1 MARSNWGFSRRAY
14 SKSATE
20 LRTKA
25 GSVSVVVLEQLRYVR
40 LVANELGRAADF
52 AQRVLGLEPIERTP
66 ELATFR
72 SDFRDH
78 TLAFATGEHA
88 VQSVGLEVRSSKE
101 LDAAAEGLGRVGV
114 VVDRGS
120 ADDCALRKVKDMLW
134 FTDCSGN
141 RIELVVRPLN
151 SGWRYFPSRDVGIT
165 GLSDVMIRS
174 VDIDKDLSI
183 WCDVL
188 GAQISDWAG
197 DAAYLRFDDAHHRIV
212 LFPGVQG
219 GILTVEYAVENVDLL
234 MRNYYALRELQVG
247 ILHGPGRRPASEQLF
262 LTFAGPTEVLFGF
275 VAEGAAATE
284 KRLPRQ
290 FPAGAAGLCSWGSEC
305 KIGEFG
311 ASSEH
316 RSNRSTRRPL
326 T

>member
-1 MARSNWGFSRRAY
+1 MIA
-14 SKSATE
+14 
-20 LRTKA
+20 
-25 GSVSVVVLEQLRYVR
+25 LEQLRYVR

-141 RIELVVRPLN
+141 RIELV
-151 SGWRYFPSRDVGIT
+151 
-165 GLSDVMIRS
+165 
-174 VDIDKDLSI
+174 
-183 WCDVL
+183 
-188 GAQISDWAG
+188 
-197 DAAYLRFDDAHHRIV
+197 
-212 LFPGVQG
+212 
-219 GILTVEYAVENVDLL
+219 
-234 MRNYYALRELQVG
+234 
-247 ILHGPGRRPASEQLF
+247 
-262 LTFAGPTEVLFGF
+262 
-275 VAEGAAATE
+275 
-284 KRLPRQ
+284 
-290 FPAGAAGLCSWGSEC
+290 
-305 KIGEFG
+305 
-311 ASSEH
+311 
-316 RSNRSTRRPL
+316 
-326 T
+326 